1 MLLSQQQW
9 SSVTSFVISRTV
21 TLERNKRRKKKKE
34 EIEAEIIK
42 SSSTRGTTSLY
53 AYGVSR

>member
-1 MLLSQQQW
+1 
-9 SSVTSFVISRTV
+9 VTSFVISRTV
-21 TLERNKRRKKKKE
+21 TLERRKKEEEE

-42 SSSTRGTTSLY
+42 SSSARGTTSPC